1 MTSTTET
8 RLPYT
13 RSEAKD
19 WARASL
25 KGVCNVVMPS
35 FTADLKGLNKAGIRH
50 DVRHAASLGFS
61 GTLLVSESG
70 TTFEEYLEF
79 VDIAADARPEGFQ
92 LLIHGS
98 FNTVDEAIEA
108 CRYGERHGAE
118 AVLLSYDPNFYPR
131 SEDDVFDYTRRVS
144 EGTDLGIVLFAVPTW
159 GFGRF
164 HPSQF
169 PPALIERMAELD
181 TVIAVKYEANQ
192 PGLVTGM
199 ADVVRRVGDRII
211 VSDPKEFDGPGWVE
225 MFGMQWMG
233 TSGYEYLGDR
243 VPRWFALLQEGRWD
257 EALDLYWS
265 YSPARKARGQVNTSV
280 AAAKLIHR
288 PAWKYM
294 GWLQGF
300 NGGPIRMPQM
310 RLDGETMQSLRSGLE
325 RSGFDVPDEPD
336 EAFFAGRFPAEG

>member
-1 MTSTTET
+1 MALSTER

-19 WARASL
+19 WARSAL
-25 KGVCNVVMPS
+25 KGVCNVVMPT
-35 FTADLKGLNKAGIRH
+35 FTSDLRSLNAPAIEH

-70 TTFEEYLEF
+70 TTLEEYLEF
-79 VDIAADARPEGFQ
+79 LDIAAGARPEGFQ
-92 LLIHGS
+92 LLVHGS
-98 FNTVDEAIEA
+98 FSTVEETIEA

-118 AVLLSYDPNFYPR
+118 AALLSYDPNFFPA
-131 SEDDVFDYTRRVS
+131 SEDDVVAYTQRVS
-144 EGTDLGIVLFAVPTW
+144 DATDLGIVLFAVPTW
-159 GFGRF
+159 GFARF

-169 PPALIERMAELD
+169 SPRLVERLAGLE
-181 TVIAVKYEANQ
+181 TAIAVKYEANL

-199 ADVVRRVGDRII
+199 ADVLRRVGDRIV
-211 VSDPKEFDGPGWVE
+211 VSDPMEFNGPGWVDR
-225 MFGMQWMG
+225 FGMQWMG

-243 VPRWFALLQEGRWD
+243 VPRWFALLHEGRWD
-257 EALDLYWS
+257 EALELYWS
-265 YSPARKARGQVNTSV
+265 YAPARKARGQVNTSV
-280 AAAKLIHR
+280 NPAKLIRR

-310 RLDGETMQSLRSGLE
+310 RLDGETMRSLREGLVKSGY
-325 RSGFDVPDEPD
+325 DVADEPD
-336 EAFFAGRFPAEG
+336 SAFFTGRHPSP